1 MLSSQIKAVKYML
14 FSQIKAAK
22 FLSNFTANQCKHGVA
37 TLSTYSDNL
46 LVGCSEDYR
55 LYIFSRKGQYLA
67 NVTLNNTDWV
77 RDAIWTPNGNIIFSP
92 IFGGKIVTLSK
103 FGYVIA
109 TTILQAPYCFSVS
122 NDDII
127 YITEFETGVYQS
139 TDGGLQ
145 WSLVFK
151 PTVGWHC
158 FMTIKVIANNSAD
171 FWTLETADDRNFGR
185 LRVYSFNIGRLDGY
199 VTWKDIDTVNITSNG
214 EYVDIIAT
222 SLSYDGYGNV
232 FLGDIKNKAVYV
244 FLVSGQYHCQL
255 MLSERLKYDPNKLYV
270 DNKHQLLYVPQSKGL
285 VSVFKLIY
293 NIDF

>member
-1 MLSSQIKAVKYML
+1 M
-14 FSQIKAAK
+14 K
-22 FLSNFTANQCKHGVA
+22 FLSNFTANQCKHA
-37 TLSTYSDNL
+37 ATTLSTYSDNL

-55 LYIFSRKGQYLA
+55 LYIFSRNGQYLA
-67 NVTLNNTDWV
+67 NITLNITDWV
-77 RDAIWTPNGNIIFSP
+77 RDAIWASNGNIIFAP

-109 TTILQAPYCFSVS
+109 TTILQVPYCFSVS

-127 YITEFETGVYQS
+127 YVTEYETGVYQS
-139 TDGGLQ
+139 TDGGLL

-158 FMTIKVIANNSAD
+158 LMTIKVIANSSDD
-171 FWTLETADDRNFGR
+171 FWTLETADDHNIKR
-185 LRVYSFNIGRLDGY
+185 LRVYSFNKERLDGY
-199 VTWKDIDTVNITSNG
+199 FICKYIDTVNISTNG
-214 EYVDIIAT
+214 EYVDIKVT

-232 FLGDIKNKAVYV
+232 FLGDWENKAVHV

-255 MLSERLKYDPNKLYV
+255 PLSERLKYNPYKIFI
-270 DNKHQLLYVPQSKGL
+270 DNKRQLLYVPQSKGV

-293 NIDF
+293 NADF

>member
-1 MLSSQIKAVKYML
+1 M
-14 FSQIKAAK
+14 K
-22 FLSNFTANQCKHGVA
+22 FLSNFTANQCEHGVA

-46 LVGCSEDYR
+46 LVGCTEDYR
-55 LYIFSRKGQYLA
+55 LYIFSRNGQYLT

-77 RDAIWTPNGNIIFSP
+77 RDAIWASNGNIIFSP

-109 TTILQAPYCFSVS
+109 TTILPVPYYFSVS
-122 NDDII
+122 NDTI
-127 YITEFETGVYQS
+127 YVTEYETGVYQS

-158 FMTIKVIANNSAD
+158 VMTIKVIANNSDD
-171 FWTLETADDRNFGR
+171 FWALERVDDYRFSR
-185 LRVYSFNIGRLDGY
+185 LRVYSLNIKRLDGY
-199 VTWKDIDTVNITSNG
+199 VTWKDIDTVNITTNG
-214 EYVDIIAT
+214 EYVDIKAT

-232 FLGDIKNKAVYV
+232 FLGDLENKAVHV

-255 MLSERLKYDPNKLYV
+255 MLSERLKYNPYKLFI
-270 DNKHQLLYVPQSKGL
+270 DNKRQLLYVPQSKGL

-293 NIDF
+293 NADF